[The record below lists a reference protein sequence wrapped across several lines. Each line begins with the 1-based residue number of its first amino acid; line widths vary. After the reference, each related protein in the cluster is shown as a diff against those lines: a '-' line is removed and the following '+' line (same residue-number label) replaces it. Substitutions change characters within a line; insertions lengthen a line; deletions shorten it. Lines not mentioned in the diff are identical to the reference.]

1 MMNVSVIHVFIKDA
15 KGMTMD
21 MSVVITCS
29 SVNNSGVTV

>member
-1 MMNVSVIHVFIKDA
+1 MMNVSVIHVFIKNA

-21 MSVVITCS
+21 VSVVITCS